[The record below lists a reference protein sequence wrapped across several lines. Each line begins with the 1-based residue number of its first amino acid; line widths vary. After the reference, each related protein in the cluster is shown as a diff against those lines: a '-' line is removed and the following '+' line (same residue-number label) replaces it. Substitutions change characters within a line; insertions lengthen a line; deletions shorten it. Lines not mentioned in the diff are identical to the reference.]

1 MPEVPHTLDAVRV
14 GLHLAN
20 YLVDTGEV
28 LNGHRGP
35 LGGGGVTALW
45 GTDVPGVGVE
55 EGGWDC
61 NLRHRGAHPGGGGS
75 LHHGGAALYFTMPY
89 GRGLLFLTLTT
100 STSQQPVPSSPH
112 ELDSASVGASVSLL
126 QSDITR

>member
-61 NLRHRGAHPGGGGS
+61 NLRHRGAHPGGGGV
-75 LHHGGAALYFTMPY
+75 HCTMEVPHCTSPC
-89 GRGLLFLTLTT
+89 LTAG
-100 STSQQPVPSSPH
+100 VCFF
-112 ELDSASVGASVSLL
+112 
-126 QSDITR
+126 